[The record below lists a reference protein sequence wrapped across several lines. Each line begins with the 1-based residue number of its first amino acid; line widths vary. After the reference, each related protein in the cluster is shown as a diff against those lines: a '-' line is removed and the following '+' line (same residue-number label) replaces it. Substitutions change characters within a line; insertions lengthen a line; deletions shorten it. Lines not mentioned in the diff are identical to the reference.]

1 MHSLSHTAN
10 ESQTFGLSQP
20 FRAQKSGP
28 IFPRL
33 TSTKSAEV
41 IMHQQISI
49 ISIHIYCTQAWVG
62 LSSKHNNLTT
72 TTHLANGLGI
82 SQLNLSAFISMTRE
96 FLKNPCIYSSSWLAK
111 IFSLIFL
118 AGIRS
123 QGSQR
128 HFHRSEKFPARPM
141 PKLYIDFYL
150 WLDFWPM
157 KTYIV
162 LLQKKYYLCLFMSMT
177 FCSSGNIVGFPK
189 KSF

>member
-1 MHSLSHTAN
+1 
-10 ESQTFGLSQP
+10 
-20 FRAQKSGP
+20 
-28 IFPRL
+28 
-33 TSTKSAEV
+33 
-41 IMHQQISI
+41 MHQQISI

-62 LSSKHNNLTT
+62 LSSKHKNSTT

-162 LLQKKYYLCLFMSMT
+162 LLQKKILFMPFHVYDILQFWKYCRISKKIVLSLQNFWSLQLYET
-177 FCSSGNIVGFPK
+177 IKKVQSSLFCY
-189 KSF
+189 

>member
-1 MHSLSHTAN
+1 
-10 ESQTFGLSQP
+10 
-20 FRAQKSGP
+20 
-28 IFPRL
+28 
-33 TSTKSAEV
+33 
-41 IMHQQISI
+41 MHQQISI

-62 LSSKHNNLTT
+62 LSSKLKNSTT
-72 TTHLANGLGI
+72 TTHLTNGLGI
-82 SQLNLSAFISMTRE
+82 SQLNHINDQRIS
-96 FLKNPCIYSSSWLAK
+96 KKPCYIIYSTSWLAK

-118 AGIRS
+118 VGIRG

-162 LLQKKYYLCLFMSMT
+162 LLQKKNYLCLFMSMT

>member
-1 MHSLSHTAN
+1 M
-10 ESQTFGLSQP
+10 G
-20 FRAQKSGP
+20 RAQLKTQKFDNNNTLNQWTGN
-28 IFPRL
+28 F
-33 TSTKSAEV
+33 SAQPEHFY
-41 IMHQQISI
+41 INDQRIS
-49 ISIHIYCTQAWVG
+49 
-62 LSSKHNNLTT
+62 
-72 TTHLANGLGI
+72 
-82 SQLNLSAFISMTRE
+82 
-96 FLKNPCIYSSSWLAK
+96 LKPSSSSWLAK
-111 IFSLIFL
+111 IFSLIFM

>member
-1 MHSLSHTAN
+1 
-10 ESQTFGLSQP
+10 
-20 FRAQKSGP
+20 
-28 IFPRL
+28 
-33 TSTKSAEV
+33 
-41 IMHQQISI
+41 MHQQISI
-49 ISIHIYCTQAWVG
+49 ISIHIYCTYLGMGRAQLKTQKLDNDNNNP
-62 LSSKHNNLTT
+62 LSQWTGNFSAQPERFYINDQRISK
-72 TTHLANGLGI
+72 
-82 SQLNLSAFISMTRE
+82 
-96 FLKNPCIYSSSWLAK
+96 KPCIYSSSWLAK

-162 LLQKKYYLCLFMSMT
+162 LLQKKNIIYAFSCL
-177 FCSSGNIVGFPK
+177 
-189 KSF
+189 